1 MAHDWQLTVDCTEPH
16 RMAAF
21 WAAALEYEVEDHQD
35 LIERLAAEG
44 VIDLEEHTTLV
55 DGRRAWTT
63 AAAVRDRGSGRRL
76 LFQRV
81 PEPKTAKNRWHID
94 VNAGPERR
102 DAEVERLV
110 GLGATVVRTV
120 REPGTHHVVMLDV
133 EGNEFC
139 VQ

>member
-1 MAHDWQLTVDCTEPH
+1 MAHDWQLTVDCAEPH

-21 WAAALEYEVEDHQD
+21 WSAALGYEVEDHQD
-35 LIERLAAEG
+35 LIERLAADG
-44 VIDLEEHTTLV
+44 VIEPDEHTTLV
-55 DGRRAWTT
+55 GGRRAWVT
-63 AAAVRDRGSGRRL
+63 AAAVRDRPSGRRL
-76 LFQRV
+76 LFQQV
-81 PEPKTAKNRWHID
+81 PEPKTVKNRWHID
-94 VNAGPERR
+94 VNAGPERL